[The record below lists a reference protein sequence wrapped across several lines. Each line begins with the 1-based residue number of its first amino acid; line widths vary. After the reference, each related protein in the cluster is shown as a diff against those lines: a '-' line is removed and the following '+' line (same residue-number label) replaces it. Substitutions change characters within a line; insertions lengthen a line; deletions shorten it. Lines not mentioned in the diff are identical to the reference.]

1 MATKS
6 TGNPFEAA
14 KATPKADE
22 VEDILTPPT
31 PIDRPRPVVDESE
44 IETYGGSANARPEI
58 KPKHFRIGDDP
69 YVFTVYEPDAGTVMD
84 IEEGG
89 SSRRILA
96 LFLGDEWGK
105 AEGLLEGEQ
114 PDALVDMAQGLSRH
128 FKLYSGAPEGNRAA
142 RRRESRVRR

>member
-6 TGNPFEAA
+6 TGNPFDT
-14 KATPKADE
+14 KATPVPEAAE

-31 PIDRPRPVVDESE
+31 PISRPRPPVDESE
-44 IETYGGSANARPEI
+44 IETYGGSTNRRAEI
-58 KPKHFRIGDDP
+58 APKHFRIGDDP
-69 YVFTVYEPDAGTVMD
+69 HVFTVYEPDAGTVMD

-105 AEGLLEGEQ
+105 AEALLEGEQ

-142 RRRESRVRR
+142 RRRESRRR